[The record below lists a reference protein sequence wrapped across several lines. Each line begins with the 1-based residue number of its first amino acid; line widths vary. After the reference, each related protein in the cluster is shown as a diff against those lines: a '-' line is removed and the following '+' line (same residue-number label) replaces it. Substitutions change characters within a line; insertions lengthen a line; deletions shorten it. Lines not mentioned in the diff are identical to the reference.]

1 MTLVRKV
8 KSRLGMFPYY
18 VEIYD
23 GYREKWVSQVR
34 YYTSKQDELNYP
46 DSNELRNFKYLGDG
60 KA

>member
-1 MTLVRKV
+1 
-8 KSRLGMFPYY
+8 MFPYY